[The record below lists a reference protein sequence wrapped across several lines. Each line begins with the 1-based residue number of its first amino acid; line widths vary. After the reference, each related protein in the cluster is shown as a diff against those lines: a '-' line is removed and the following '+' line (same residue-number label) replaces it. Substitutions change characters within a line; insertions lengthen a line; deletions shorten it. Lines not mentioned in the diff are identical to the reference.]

1 MGAEFEDGAVI
12 ALFEADLCPETSA
25 PRVRFNF
32 SNGWSASIVLRM
44 ARRNGCEFSMASLAA
59 CPSGEWG
66 NGLTELLGNE
76 LSPDEV
82 AEELEAISLR
92 EAP

>member
-1 MGAEFEDGAVI
+1 MI
-12 ALFEADLCPETSA
+12 ALFEADLCPETRA

-32 SNGWSASIVLRM
+32 SNGWSASIVLRI

-66 NGLTELLGNE
+66 TGLTELLGNE
-76 LSPDEV
+76 MSPDEV
-82 AEELEAISLR
+82 AEELHELSLR
-92 EAP
+92 GAP